1 MPLVDITLFEGRTD
15 EQKTQI
21 ARAICRAF
29 IEIGHARPDSVHVI
43 FRDVDRANWKKSS
56 EILEESQE

>member
-21 ARAICRAF
+21 ARAIARAF
-29 IEIGHARPDSVHVI
+29 IEIGNTRPDSVHVI
-43 FRDVDRANWKKSS
+43 FRDVDRANWKKSADLLD
-56 EILEESQE
+56 EIQE

>member
-21 ARAICRAF
+21 ARAISRAF
-29 IEIGHARPDSVHVI
+29 IEIGNARPDSVHVI

-56 EILEESQE
+56 EVLEESQE

>member
-21 ARAICRAF
+21 ARAIARAF
-29 IEIGHARPDSVHVI
+29 IEIGNARPDSVHVI
-43 FRDVDRANWKKSS
+43 FRDVDRANWKKSADLLD
-56 EILEESQE
+56 EIQE

>member
-21 ARAICRAF
+21 AQAISRAF
-29 IEIGHARPDSVHVI
+29 IEIGNARPDSVHVI
-43 FRDVDRANWKKSS
+43 FRDLDRANWKKSA
-56 EILEESQE
+56 EILEEYR